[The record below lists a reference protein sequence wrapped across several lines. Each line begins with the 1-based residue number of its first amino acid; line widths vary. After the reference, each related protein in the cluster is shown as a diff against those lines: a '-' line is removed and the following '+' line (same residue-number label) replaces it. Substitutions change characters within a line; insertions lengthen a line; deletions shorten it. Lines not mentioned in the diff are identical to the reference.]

1 MNIPLNIDWQQI
13 LLHLFNFSILLAGL
27 SLLLYKPVKDFMDK
41 RTAYYKQLDDET
53 KEKLEKAKNLEEL
66 YQKQIEQAD
75 DEISQLKA
83 KAALEAEQSADEQL
97 KSAKKQA
104 EKMLADAQDGAR
116 KEREKILV
124 QTQQDIA
131 KLAAVA
137 TQKLVMESMDDVYD
151 QFLRAAEGGGVNE
164 SHRQ

>member
-13 LLHLFNFSILLAGL
+13 LLHLFNFSVLLAGL
-27 SLLLYKPVKDFMDK
+27 YLLLYKPVKDFMDK
-41 RTAYYKQLDDET
+41 RTAYYEQLDHDT
-53 KEKLEKAKNLEEL
+53 KEKLEKAQALEQS
-66 YQKQIEQAD
+66 YQKQLAQAD

-83 KAALEAEQSADEQL
+83 KAALEAERAADEQM
-97 KSAKKQA
+97 KNAKKQA

-116 KEREKILV
+116 KEREKILA

-137 TQKLVMESMDDVYD
+137 AEKLVLESLDSAYD
-151 QFLRAAEGGGVNE
+151 QFLQAAGGGGVNE
-164 SHRQ
+164 SQRS

>member
-27 SLLLYKPVKDFMDK
+27 YLLLYKPVKDFMDK

-151 QFLRAAEGGGVNE
+151 PFLRAAEGGGVNE